1 MDKHE
6 GCGSAGKRTERAF
19 YHLLGELGLK
29 ILICNVAE
37 RIRMQE
43 RHQKTRQQEI
53 VEIRWTEAER
63 DTTLKS
69 SMKKRMD
76 VTYKGQSSR
85 H

>member
-19 YHLLGELGLK
+19 YHLLGEPGLK